1 MQKITK
7 KYVKILA
14 SLSNTPWS
22 NKAAWSFQ
30 LFQIH
35 RAATPTFFGRASQ
48 KFLGAFWTSNFH
60 ILSNQ
65 ILPCCVKKRCL
76 ARLICID
83 MQPTLLHGYI
93 GCPQSCGSFSQPVWS
108 LNFSSQGQ
116 MMSIAFFERKICHL
130 LDATGLSYGR
140 SKKKKSCMS
149 QWGLGVCFIGMFVS
163 HRRRRLLRLQLRLL
177 RLRFRRSCEKRNGS
191 NGRFKIC

>member
-14 SLSNTPWS
+14 PLSNTPWS

-93 GCPQSCGSFSQPVWS
+93 GCHQSCGSFSQPVWS

-140 SKKKKSCMS
+140 SQKKIPAWVNEGWESV
-149 QWGLGVCFIGMFVS
+149 L
-163 HRRRRLLRLQLRLL
+163 
-177 RLRFRRSCEKRNGS
+177 
-191 NGRFKIC
+191 